1 MNKPKDGAPGTTDH
15 SPTWEGPQENRPSG
29 YLPAKEDS
37 DRARDANSDAEVKK
51 VSDGF
56 TQKRD

>member
-1 MNKPKDGAPGTTDH
+1 
-15 SPTWEGPQENRPSG
+15 
-29 YLPAKEDS
+29 LPAKDDS
-37 DRARDANSDAEVKK
+37 DRARDANGEANSDAEVKK